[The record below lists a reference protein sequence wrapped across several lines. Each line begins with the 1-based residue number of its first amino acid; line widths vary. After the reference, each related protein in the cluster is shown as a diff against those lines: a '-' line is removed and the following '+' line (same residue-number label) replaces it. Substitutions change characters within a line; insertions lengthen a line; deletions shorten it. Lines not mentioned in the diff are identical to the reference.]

1 MTTPPPK
8 VRGAGEYISFLE
20 KRIAELEVEAYAGY
34 TLALWLKER
43 PQIYLG
49 AIGRSLVKDI
59 LEMPEHD

>member
-8 VRGAGEYISFLE
+8 THGTGEYMSFLE
-20 KRIAELEVEAYAGY
+20 QRIAKLESQAEAGY

-49 AIGRSLVKDI
+49 AIGSSLVKDI
-59 LEMPEHD
+59 LEMHDE

>member
-8 VRGAGEYISFLE
+8 THGTGEYMSFLE
-20 KRIAELEVEAYAGY
+20 QRVEKLEAQAEAGY

-49 AIGRSLVKDI
+49 AIGRSLMMDV
-59 LEMPEHD
+59 LEAHK